1 MHARM
6 PKAQEKMPNEQGVP
20 ANRYLA
26 GVRAVALLEAGK
38 GLLALLAGSGLLLLW
53 DADLQTLANEL
64 LRHLHLN
71 PGRLHGNVLWEA
83 MTSTPLGQ
91 LHLIALGVL
100 CYSVLR
106 FVEAGGLWLD
116 RRWAKWLG
124 VLSGGI
130 YVPFEVR
137 ELLLHPRLLSVSL
150 LTLNVLIV
158 GYLALR
164 LSRRGRNQPRRTGH
178 GNSTLSLFV

>member
-1 MHARM
+1 
-6 PKAQEKMPNEQGVP
+6 MPNVNEGMTGKQGIP
-20 ANRYLA
+20 TNTHLG

-53 DADLQTLANEL
+53 DADLQAVANEL

-71 PGRLHGNVLWEA
+71 PGRIHGNVLWQTL
-83 MTSTPLGQ
+83 TSTSDSQ
-91 LHLIALGVL
+91 LHWIALGVL
-100 CYSVLR
+100 CYSMLR
-106 FVEAGGLWLD
+106 FVEAGGLWRD
-116 RRWAKWLG
+116 RRWAEWLG

-130 YVPFEVR
+130 YVPFELR
-137 ELLLHPRLLSVSL
+137 ELLLRPGLLSVSL

-164 LSRRGRNQPRRTGH
+164 LSRWHRDQRRQIGIH
-178 GNSTLSLFV
+178 P